1 MKHAFK
7 FAVIISSIIILG
19 ACKTTRK
26 EFIMDAE
33 VVSMTKKDVPSGMA
47 LKSKG
52 SVNEKWCAGDKPAHN
67 EHGVDELAYMDQVI
81 YKAQKA
87 RNADYITD
95 ARFYWI
101 GSDCMS
107 ITGQAAVVGGGG
119 NVASDG
125 NPARKKRSRRSH

>member
-1 MKHAFK
+1 MNNSLGNLAIV
-7 FAVIISSIIILG
+7 ASILILG

-33 VVSMTKKDVPSGMA
+33 VVSMTKKDVPNGKS

-52 SVNEKWCAGDKPAHN
+52 SVNEKWCAGDKPVHN
-67 EHGVDELAYMDQVI
+67 EHDVDELAYMDQVI

-101 GSDCMS
+101 GTECMS
-107 ITGQAAVVGGGG
+107 ITGQAAVASSGGS
-119 NVASDG
+119 VASDDAS
-125 NPARKKRSRRSH
+125 PKKKRGRRSH